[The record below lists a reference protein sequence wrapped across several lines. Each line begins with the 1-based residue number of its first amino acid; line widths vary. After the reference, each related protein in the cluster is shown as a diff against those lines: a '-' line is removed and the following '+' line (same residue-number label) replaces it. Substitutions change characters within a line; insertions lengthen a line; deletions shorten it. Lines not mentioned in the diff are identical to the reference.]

1 MLWAICVILLIPWL
15 LGLAS
20 GYTMGG
26 VIHMLPVVAIIVA
39 LVRVIQGR
47 RPWGTPS
54 HRDASGTY
62 DLSQSLMGA
71 RSYRGKRRVA
81 LGYQRHPYDKRVLLP
96 RSHHGL
102 GES

>member
-1 MLWAICVILLIPWL
+1 MLWTIFVVLVILWL
-15 LGLAS
+15 LGLVS

-26 VIHMLPVVAIIVA
+26 VVHVLLVIAIIGI

-47 RPWGTPS
+47 RPSETPS

-71 RSYRGKRRVA
+71 RSCRGQRRVV
-81 LGYQRHPYDKRVLLP
+81 LGYQPHPYFKRVLLP
-96 RSHHGL
+96 RSHHG
-102 GES
+102 

>member
-1 MLWAICVILLIPWL
+1 MLWTICVILLIPWL

-20 GYTMGG
+20 GHTVGG
-26 VIHMLPVVAIIVA
+26 VIHILLVIAIIVI

-47 RPWGTPS
+47 RPSETPS

-71 RSYRGKRRVA
+71 RSCRGQRRVV
-81 LGYQRHPYDKRVLLP
+81 LGYQPHPYGKRVLLP
-96 RSHHGL
+96 RSHHG
-102 GES
+102 

>member
-1 MLWAICVILLIPWL
+1 MLWVICVILLIPWL
-15 LGLAS
+15 LGTLS

-26 VIHMLPVVAIIVA
+26 VIHILPVTAIIVV

-47 RPWGTPS
+47 GPSGAPS

-71 RSYRGKRRVA
+71 RSYRGKRRVV
-81 LGYQRHPYDKRVLLP
+81 LGYQPHPYDKRVLLP
-96 RSHHGL
+96 RSYHGL
-102 GES
+102 NES